1 MTDEIKE
8 QPAEGQP
15 NAGTTNGGQS
25 VPSQEDLNRQFA
37 ERAKR
42 AEESERKRLLELF
55 GVQSEDDLKAIAKA
69 RSEETERSKSELQ
82 KVSDKL
88 TAAEAR
94 AKKLEE
100 DASSQIAQMQKRIM
114 DSEIKQYAGRV
125 ISDKDGKV
133 TRSAFRVEALD
144 DILLLVDRS
153 LIVDKDGVY
162 EGIEKA
168 LDALAKSKPYL
179 LADGSQQTQK
189 PAKGTPQGA
198 GKQPAGQ
205 PNQQPARPSWS
216 L

>member
-1 MTDEIKE
+1 MTDDPIKE
-8 QPAEGQP
+8 IPAEGQP
-15 NAGTTNGGQS
+15 NAGTNGGQS
-25 VPSQEDLNRQFA
+25 APTQDELNRQFS

-69 RSEETERSKSELQ
+69 RSEETERNKSELQ

-88 TAAEAR
+88 SAAEGR

-100 DASSQIAQMQKRIM
+100 EAASKIAQMQKRVM
-114 DSEIKQYAGRV
+114 DSEIKQFAGRV

-133 TRSAFRVEALD
+133 TRPAFRVEALD

-179 LADGSQQTQK
+179 LTDGQQAQK
-189 PAKGTPQGA
+189 PAKGTPPGA
-198 GKQPAGQ
+198 GKQPAAQ
-205 PNQQPARPSWS
+205 QQQQPSRPSWS